1 MIAEA
6 LRVARRILTQL
17 AHDPRFL
24 LLSAAAPVALVLLLS
39 FVLDTLRLPIRFAD
53 YAFPAAGFFVFF
65 ITYLLAATV
74 LVRERRDG
82 TLARMF
88 ASGYGR
94 GAIVLGYITGY
105 ATIALLQTLLIVLTT
120 RLAFDVTLGARL
132 LPVAAT
138 TMSLSVVSLALG
150 LFVSTLARTEGHV
163 IPTIPLIVIP
173 SLLLSGLVIPHAQL
187 AGWMQRLS
195 YAIPL
200 TWAEKVLLGVMRDGK
215 NLADVAGWLLA
226 LIGYGAVLLF
236 LASRTLR
243 ETE

>member
-1 MIAEA
+1 M
-6 LRVARRILTQL
+6 
-17 AHDPRFL
+17 
-24 LLSAAAPVALVLLLS
+24 
-39 FVLDTLRLPIRFAD
+39 
-53 YAFPAAGFFVFF
+53 
-65 ITYLLAATV
+65 
-74 LVRERRDG
+74 
-82 TLARMF
+82 
-88 ASGYGR
+88 
-94 GAIVLGYITGY
+94 
-105 ATIALLQTLLIVLTT
+105 
-120 RLAFDVTLGARL
+120 

-187 AGWMQRLS
+187 AGWMQLLS

-236 LASRTLR
+236 LASRTRR

>member
-1 MIAEA
+1 MQSDRGGYGAEP
-6 LRVARRILTQL
+6 L
-17 AHDPRFL
+17 AEMPTR
-24 LLSAAAPVALVLLLS
+24 ATA
-39 FVLDTLRLPIRFAD
+39 RLPIRFAD
-53 YAFPAAGFFVFF
+53 YAFPVAGFFVFF
-65 ITYLLAATV
+65 ITYLLAAIV

-82 TLARMF
+82 TLARSF

-120 RLAFDVTLGARL
+120 RLAFDVTPSARL
-132 LPVAAT
+132 LPIAAT

-150 LFVSTLARTEGHV
+150 LFVSTLARTEGPV

-187 AGWMQRLS
+187 AGW
-195 YAIPL
+195 
-200 TWAEKVLLGVMRDGK
+200 
-215 NLADVAGWLLA
+215 LLA
-226 LIGYGAVLLF
+226 LIGYGAALLF